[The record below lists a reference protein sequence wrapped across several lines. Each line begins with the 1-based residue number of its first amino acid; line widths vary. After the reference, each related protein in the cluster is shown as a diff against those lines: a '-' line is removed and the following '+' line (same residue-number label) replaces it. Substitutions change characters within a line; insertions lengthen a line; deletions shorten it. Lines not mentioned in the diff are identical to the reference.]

1 MFLGFCG
8 QSNLVF
14 LATLQR
20 LFLKRPTPGCFS
32 LAMILGEFS
41 VGIYPFLN
49 AKLFTKNLFVQD
61 AERSHKRNC
70 GKDLQCVKR
79 RLRRHRLKTILTI
92 KDCQLKSSIAIIS
105 ILFQEMLSALGV
117 NTDFEVMV
125 DHCLERIAKQCNQF
139 LLKTDNK

>member
-14 LATLQR
+14 LATLQK

-70 GKDLQCVKR
+70 GKDLQSVKR
-79 RLRRHRLKTILTI
+79 RLRRRRLKTVHTI
-92 KDCQLKSSIAIIS
+92 KDWQLKSSIIS
-105 ILFQEMLSALGV
+105 VLFQEMLSALGV

-139 LLKTDNK
+139 LLKT